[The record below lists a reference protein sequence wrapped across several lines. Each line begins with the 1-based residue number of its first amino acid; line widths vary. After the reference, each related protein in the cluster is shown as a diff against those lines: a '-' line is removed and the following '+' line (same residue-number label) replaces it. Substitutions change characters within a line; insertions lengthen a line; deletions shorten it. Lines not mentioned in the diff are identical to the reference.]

1 MAIGNF
7 DASTLLGKQ
16 VILSH
21 RFGDRSSIHQ
31 GQVIAVLSVLTGSR
45 ASPCLMLDEGRDDCD
60 YFDFEDI
67 TLQVVL

>member
-31 GQVIAVLSVLTGSR
+31 GQVIAVVSAVPGSR
-45 ASPCLMLDEGRDDCD
+45 ASPSLMLDEGRAGCD
-60 YFDFEDI
+60 YFDLEDI
-67 TLQVVL
+67 TLQGVL